1 MYTFFGL
8 VTFAR
13 YIYIKAAE
21 QILYEHMASFL
32 ISKYLEVGLLSHRIG
47 VCLTAKQFSLIAPVV
62 YPPATCMCFRCS
74 ISLSAVGFVSVF
86 HFNPLWQ
93 MCGHTSWFS
102 FVFL

>member
-32 ISKYLEVGLLSHRIG
+32 ISKYLEVGLPSHRIG

-62 YPPATCMCFRCS
+62 YPPATCVCFIWS
-74 ISLSAVGFVSVF
+74 ISLSAVGCVSVF